1 MKRCLKRSFFL
12 LFATL
17 LLGSKDTFAQ
27 NLTGIW
33 RGYFKT
39 DLGDTYKLEIQIKQ
53 SNNGF
58 KGVTYSYLTTVFY
71 GKATLTGTFNKAA
84 KSAVIREL
92 QTVELRMSA
101 GSVPCIMKYML
112 EYSKSGKEEFLE
124 GVYNSI
130 YEKDAYGGKRGDDC
144 GGGIVRLRKVPT
156 SDFYIEPFL
165 RPPSAAKPKTPA
177 TDNNATAKTPATT
190 PPPKTTTGTA
200 TKPVAKP
207 PVTNNKA
214 ATGKNNT
221 VKTTTAPKAAPKNTS
236 TAPNQSRTTPV
247 QLPSADSVVRVQK
260 EVSKPLPKPV
270 IPRPEV
276 LKTRQ
281 NELMKA
287 LVINHDEVTIKIFDN
302 GEIDDDTI
310 SVYLDNK
317 LMLSNKRLTASPLT
331 FKFKLNE
338 DDPDHELVM
347 VAENLGRIPPNTS
360 LMIVEAG
367 DQRFEVRI
375 TSTEQKNAVVRFR
388 YEKK

>member
-1 MKRCLKRSFFL
+1 MKRSLKRLFVL

-17 LLGSKDTFAQ
+17 LLGSKGAFAQ

-124 GVYNSI
+124 GVYSSI

-165 RPPSAAKPKTPA
+165 RPPATAKPKTPA
-177 TDNNATAKTPATT
+177 TNTPAK
-190 PPPKTTTGTA
+190 PNTGTA
-200 TKPVAKP
+200 AKPPVKP
-207 PVTNNKA
+207 PVTNK
-214 ATGKNNT
+214 
-221 VKTTTAPKAAPKNTS
+221 KTTTPPAKPPVKNNNPVVNKT
-236 TAPNQSRTTPV
+236 TTNQPRNTPAERV
-247 QLPSADSVVRVQK
+247 PVDSVVRVQK
-260 EVSKPLPKPV
+260 DVIKPLPKPV

-287 LVINHDEVTIKIFDN
+287 LVINNENVTIKIFDN

-317 LMLSNKRLTASPLT
+317 LILSNKRLTAAPLT
-331 FKFKLNE
+331 FRFKLNE

-388 YEKK
+388 YEKKE

>member
-17 LLGSKDTFAQ
+17 LLGSKETFAQ

-39 DLGDTYKLEIQIKQ
+39 DMGDTYKLEVQIKQ

-71 GKATLTGTFNKAA
+71 GKATLTGTFNKEA
-84 KSAVIREL
+84 KSVVIREL

-165 RPPSAAKPKTPA
+165 RPPAATKPKTPA
-177 TDNNATAKTPATT
+177 TGNNTTAKTPATST
-190 PPPKTTTGTA
+190 PAKTNNGTA
-200 TKPVAKP
+200 AKPVAKP
-207 PVTNNKA
+207 PVATNKVT
-214 ATGKNNT
+214 TGKNST
-221 VKTTTAPKAAPKNTS
+221 ATTTVPKNTN
-236 TAPNQSRTTPV
+236 TVPNQSRHTPV
-247 QLPSADSVVRVQK
+247 QSPPVDSVVRVQK
-260 EVSKPLPKPV
+260 DVSKPLPRPV

-276 LKTRQ
+276 LRTRQ

>member
-1 MKRCLKRSFFL
+1 MKRCLKRSFLL

-17 LLGSKDTFAQ
+17 LLGSKGTFAQ

-84 KSAVIREL
+84 KSVVIREL

-101 GSVPCIMKYML
+101 GSVPCIMKYLL

-165 RPPSAAKPKTPA
+165 RPPTAVKPKTPA
-177 TDNNATAKTPATT
+177 TGNNTTAKTPTT
-190 PPPKTTTGTA
+190 KPPASTAPKTNTGTA
-200 TKPVAKP
+200 SKPVAKP
-207 PVTNNKA
+207 PAATNKP
-214 ATGKNNT
+214 ATGKT
-221 VKTTTAPKAAPKNTS
+221 STTKTTTPPVKNNI
-236 TAPNQSRTTPV
+236 PNQPRTVPVQTTPV
-247 QLPSADSVVRVQK
+247 DSVVRVQK

-287 LVINHDEVTIKIFDN
+287 LVINHEEVTIKIFDN

-317 LMLSNKRLTASPLT
+317 LVLSNKRLTASPLT

>member
-1 MKRCLKRSFFL
+1 MKRSLKRLFVL

-17 LLGSKDTFAQ
+17 LLGSKGAFAQ

-124 GVYNSI
+124 GVYSSI

-165 RPPSAAKPKTPA
+165 RPPTAAKPKTPA
-177 TDNNATAKTPATT
+177 TGNNATTKPPANK
-190 PPPKTTTGTA
+190 PA
-200 TKPVAKP
+200 TKPPVKP
-207 PVTNNKA
+207 PVTNK
-214 ATGKNNT
+214 
-221 VKTTTAPKAAPKNTS
+221 KTTTPPAK
-236 TAPNQSRTTPV
+236 TPV
-247 QLPSADSVVRVQK
+247 KNNNPVVNKPTTNQPRNTPAERAPVDSVVRVQQD
-260 EVSKPLPKPV
+260 VIKPLPKPV

-287 LVINHDEVTIKIFDN
+287 LVINHEDVTIKIFDN

-317 LMLSNKRLTASPLT
+317 LVLSNKRLTAAPLT
-331 FKFKLNE
+331 FRFKLNE
-338 DDPDHELVM
+338 ADPDHELVM

-388 YEKK
+388 YEKKE

>member
-17 LLGSKDTFAQ
+17 LLGSKGTFAQ

-112 EYSKSGKEEFLE
+112 EYSQSGKEEFLE

-165 RPPSAAKPKTPA
+165 RPPTAAKPKTPA
-177 TDNNATAKTPATT
+177 TGNNTPAKTNTGTTTKPAVKPPVTTNKTAKTTTPPAKTPA
-190 PPPKTTTGTA
+190 
-200 TKPVAKP
+200 
-207 PVTNNKA
+207 
-214 ATGKNNT
+214 KNT
-221 VKTTTAPKAAPKNTS
+221 NTS
-236 TAPNQSRTTPV
+236 TKNTVPNQPRNTPV
-247 QLPSADSVVRVQK
+247 QPPPVDSVVRAQK
-260 EVSKPLPKPV
+260 DISKPLPKPV

-287 LVINHDEVTIKIFDN
+287 LVINHEDVTIKIFDN

-317 LMLSNKRLTASPLT
+317 LILSNKRLTASPLT
-331 FKFKLNE
+331 FRFKLNE